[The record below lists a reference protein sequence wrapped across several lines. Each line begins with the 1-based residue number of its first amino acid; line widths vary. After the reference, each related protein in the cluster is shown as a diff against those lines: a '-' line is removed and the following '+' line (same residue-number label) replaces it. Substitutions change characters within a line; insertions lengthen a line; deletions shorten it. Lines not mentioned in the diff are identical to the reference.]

1 MPPFQRFII
10 WFMYGKQ
17 TTFFNEI
24 SLNKCFEYFQNR
36 YITNG
41 NINDT
46 FLHLRFRKGDYTDK
60 VINTLINE
68 NRTYYDS
75 LFSILAII
83 YRLIY
88 TTNTV
93 EGYNRQIRKV
103 IKTKGGFPN
112 PESVRKILYLATID
126 IVAKW
131 AVPVFGWKKS

>member
-1 MPPFQRFII
+1 
-10 WFMYGKQ
+10 
-17 TTFFNEI
+17 
-24 SLNKCFEYFQNR
+24 
-36 YITNG
+36 
-41 NINDT
+41 
-46 FLHLRFRKGDYTDK
+46 
-60 VINTLINE
+60 
-68 NRTYYDS
+68 
-75 LFSILAII
+75 LAII

-131 AVPVFGWKKS
+131 AVLVFGWKKILNQLAIYFEHDDPISFTQ